1 MTSIKIELKSNKEE
15 ILVLRDLLFRAQGQ
29 LKIIEKSNLYKL
41 SAHQNIMPKVSIL
54 RLNL

>member
-29 LKIIEKSNLYKL
+29 LKVIEESNLYKL
-41 SAHQNIMPKVSIL
+41 SAHQNIMLKVSIL